1 VEKHD
6 SRHCDYDYLAVLE
19 ALEEPKLESE
29 CEDDRRA
36 QAFVDTAMERLE
48 EARKEMRGITERAV
62 FRDSAKQLRQVAVG
76 ASDDEEEDE
85 EQGMVYAVDP
95 GRVRSREGRV
105 ACGDWPIDV
114 MIMAG
119 RARVSR
125 NQRN

>member
-62 FRDSAKQLRQVAVG
+62 FRDSAKQLRQAAVG
-76 ASDDEEEDE
+76 ASD
-85 EQGMVYAVDP
+85 GVRCRP
-95 GRVRSREGRV
+95 GESEVEGGKGGVWRL
-105 ACGDWPIDV
+105 A
-114 MIMAG
+114 
-119 RARVSR
+119 
-125 NQRN
+125 N